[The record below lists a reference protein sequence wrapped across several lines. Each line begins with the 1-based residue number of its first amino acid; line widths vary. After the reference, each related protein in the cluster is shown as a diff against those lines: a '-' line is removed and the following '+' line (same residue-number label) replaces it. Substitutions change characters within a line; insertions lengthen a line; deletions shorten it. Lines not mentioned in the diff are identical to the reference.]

1 VPDIEPFAGADGL
14 AAALPRARVLVCAL
28 PLTPDTTG
36 LVDAAMLA
44 RLPRGAFFV
53 NIGRGGHVVE
63 PDLIAALESGQL
75 SGATIDVQVREPMPD
90 DDPLWSAPN
99 LTLTPHVAGQLD
111 PDTVMAQFAEEVERL
126 GRGEPLR
133 RPVDPVRGY

>member
-1 VPDIEPFAGADGL
+1 
-14 AAALPRARVLVCAL
+14 
-28 PLTPDTTG
+28 
-36 LVDAAMLA
+36 
-44 RLPRGAFFV
+44 
-53 NIGRGGHVVE
+53 
-63 PDLIAALESGQL
+63 
-75 SGATIDVQVREPMPD
+75 MPA

-99 LTLTPHVAGQLD
+99 LTITPHVAGQLD